1 METLKITVQMDKH
14 YGSYLFYPVCE
25 KAKIFADLLGTKT
38 LSYRALEG
46 IKKLGYQIECKD
58 LSVKL

>member
-14 YGSYLFYPVCE
+14 YGRYLFYPVCE

-38 LSYRALEG
+38 LSYRAMEG

>member
-1 METLKITVQMDKH
+1 MDIH

-38 LSYRALEG
+38 LSYRAMEG